1 MARNESKEQKNK
13 FPVSKLRW
21 LWMNMKGTRA
31 MFVLALFGTVVYN
44 VMQLT
49 VPFFRPELWT
59 SICRARMRLTI
70 VRPIC
75 TDSMC
80 FLLVW

>member
-1 MARNESKEQKNK
+1 MAKNDFKEQKNK

-49 VPFFRPELWT
+49 VPFFRPKLWT
-59 SICRARMRLTI
+59 NIYRGRALLIT
-70 VRPIC
+70 VLQTC
-75 TDSMC
+75 TDFMC
-80 FLLVW
+80 FLPA